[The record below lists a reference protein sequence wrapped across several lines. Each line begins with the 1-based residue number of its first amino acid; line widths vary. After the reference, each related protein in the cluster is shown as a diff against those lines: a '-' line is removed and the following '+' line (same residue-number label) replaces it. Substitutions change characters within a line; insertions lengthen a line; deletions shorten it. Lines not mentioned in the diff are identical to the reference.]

1 MKIFTI
7 HVSNKTGFLESD
19 VRLIKEG
26 FSWPALL
33 CTVFWLIWNRL
44 WLGFFA
50 SMFFVGF
57 ITLASDFI
65 GFDIWLNVV
74 FLIFSSLILGIVGN
88 DLFRLKLNA
97 NGFIESGVIVS
108 ENAEN
113 AIQRLLDTRPDLFA
127 EGQS

>member
-7 HVSNKTGFLESD
+7 HVSNKTGFLGSD

-26 FSWPALL
+26 FSWPAFL

-44 WLGFFA
+44 WLGFFG
-50 SMFFVGF
+50 SVFFIGL

-74 FLIFSSLILGIVGN
+74 FLIFSSLILGMFGN

-97 NGFIESGVIVS
+97 NGFIENGVVVS
-108 ENAEN
+108 VNTEN